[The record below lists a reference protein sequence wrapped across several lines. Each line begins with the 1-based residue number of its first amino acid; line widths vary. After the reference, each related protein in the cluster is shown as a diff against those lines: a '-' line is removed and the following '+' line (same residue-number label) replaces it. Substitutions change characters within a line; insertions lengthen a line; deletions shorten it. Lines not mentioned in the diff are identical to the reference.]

1 MGTEIPKAS
10 QMARPSA
17 EALPRDGSLSIPM
30 TVVALGIVS
39 LLNDLGGDAVTPL
52 LPAFVATVGGGPEA
66 LGLIEGVADATA
78 SLMQLASGYLADRT
92 GKLKALTFAG
102 YGVANSLRPLF
113 SMANAWWQILVI
125 RFGDR
130 AGKGIRGA
138 PRDALLADAT
148 PPALRGT
155 AYGLHRGLDHI
166 GAFLGP
172 AIAYLML
179 SHGSSVRAVFAWTA
193 VAGALC
199 LTVLGF
205 FVKDIA
211 RPPSLERPRLG
222 LHASPVYRRFLLAI
236 AIFTLGNSSDAF
248 LLWRARELGIAVAL
262 APILWMVLHI
272 FKSASSFCGGA
283 LSDWLGRRA
292 TILTGWVLY
301 AGTYIGF
308 AFATSPWQIW
318 LLFCVYG
325 VFYGLTEGPQ
335 NALVVDLVEED
346 WRGRALGTY
355 NAVIGVAM
363 LPASVIFGAL
373 YQTLGPPV
381 AFGTGAAL
389 AILASLAL
397 PASPKPPRNECI

>member
-1 MGTEIPKAS
+1 VTDENPNVAS
-10 QMARPSA
+10 SLDNSA
-17 EALPRDGSLSIPM
+17 DAAAPGRRAKVPA
-30 TVVALGIVS
+30 TVIALGIVS

-66 LGLIEGVADATA
+66 LGLIEGVADATT
-78 SLMQLASGYLADRT
+78 SLVQLASGYLADRT

-102 YGVANSLRPLF
+102 YGLANSLRPFL
-113 SMANAWWQILVI
+113 SLVNAWWQILLI

-130 AGKGIRGA
+130 AGKGVRGA

-148 PPALRGT
+148 PPSLRGT
-155 AYGLHRGLDHI
+155 AFGLHRGLDHV
-166 GAFLGP
+166 GAILGP

-179 SHGSSVRAVFAWTA
+179 SHGIGVRAVFAWTA

-199 LTVLGF
+199 LTVLGM
-205 FVKDIA
+205 FVKDFT
-211 RPPSLERPRLG
+211 RSRSFERPRLG
-222 LHASPVYRRFLLAI
+222 LPASPVYRRFLVAI

-272 FKSASSFCGGA
+272 VKSASSFYGGA
-283 LSDWLGRRA
+283 LSDWLGRRT
-292 TILTGWVLY
+292 TILIGWGIY
-301 AGTYIGF
+301 AGTYVGF
-308 AFATSPWQIW
+308 AIAASPWQIW
-318 LLFCVYG
+318 LLFCAYG
-325 VFYGLTEGPQ
+325 VYYGLTESPQ
-335 NALVVDLVEED
+335 SALVVDLVEED

-355 NAVIGVAM
+355 NAVIGLAM

-373 YQTLGPPV
+373 YQMLGPAV

-389 AILASLAL
+389 AILASFIL
-397 PASPKPPRNECI
+397 PASDAVSK